1 MKKANQEI
9 ETIRR
14 GDEAMNRY
22 AAGDD
27 RAFAELYAVVAPRL
41 TRFLARRL
49 RDRSEL
55 PDLVQE
61 TFLRVHRARRS
72 FVPGS
77 PVIPWLLTIAQR
89 QLIEAH
95 RRCLRQERADGATL
109 ERLTHHGSAGMLP
122 NAEELVAA
130 QELASHLDR
139 SLAAVSEPQLAAL
152 RLVKGEGLSN
162 REAAAALGT
171 TVTGVKLRTH
181 RVCSFLRAELATLA
195 VA

>member
-14 GDEAMNRY
+14 GDEAMDRY

-27 RAFAELYAVVAPRL
+27 AAFAELYAVAAPRL
-41 TRFLARRL
+41 TRYFARRL
-49 RDRSEL
+49 RDQSDL

-61 TFLRVHRARRS
+61 TFFRVHRARRT

-77 PVIPWLLTIAQR
+77 PVIPWLLTIAHR

-95 RRCLRQERADGATL
+95 RRSLRQESADSATL
-109 ERLTHHGSAGMLP
+109 DRLTNRRSAGGLP
-122 NAEELVAA
+122 SAEEVVVAR
-130 QELASHLDR
+130 ELASHLDR
-139 SLAAVSEPQLAAL
+139 SLASISEPQRAAL
-152 RLVKGEGLSN
+152 RLVKGEGLSH

-171 TVTGVKLRTH
+171 TVTGIKLRTH
-181 RVCSFLRAELATLA
+181 RVCCFLRAELATLA
-195 VA
+195 AA

>member
-9 ETIRR
+9 ETTRR

-27 RAFAELYAVVAPRL
+27 QAFAELYAVVAPRL

-109 ERLTHHGSAGMLP
+109 ERLTHRGSAGMLP
-122 NAEELVAA
+122 NAE
-130 QELASHLDR
+130 
-139 SLAAVSEPQLAAL
+139 
-152 RLVKGEGLSN
+152 
-162 REAAAALGT
+162 
-171 TVTGVKLRTH
+171 
-181 RVCSFLRAELATLA
+181 
-195 VA
+195 